1 MSKQEIDSD
10 GFRIVS
16 SKRSAKY
23 KQTKVP
29 YKASQFIKEENEI
42 NVEKSYQRALSAV
55 KDLEGSQYYSDVF
68 KAKSDKPKYEDM
80 EEFITAQMV
89 EKLNI

>member
-42 NVEKSYQRALSAV
+42 NVEKSYQ
-55 KDLEGSQYYSDVF
+55 
-68 KAKSDKPKYEDM
+68 
-80 EEFITAQMV
+80 
-89 EKLNI
+89 

>member
-1 MSKQEIDSD
+1 MIAALKWQTSCHFVDMQTFKMSKQEIDSD

-42 NVEKSYQRALSAV
+42 NVEKSYQ
-55 KDLEGSQYYSDVF
+55 
-68 KAKSDKPKYEDM
+68 
-80 EEFITAQMV
+80 
-89 EKLNI
+89 

>member
-1 MSKQEIDSD
+1 MIAALKWQTSCHFVDMQTFKMSKQEIDSD

-29 YKASQFIKEENEI
+29 YKTSQFIKEENEI
-42 NVEKSYQRALSAV
+42 NVEKSYQ
-55 KDLEGSQYYSDVF
+55 
-68 KAKSDKPKYEDM
+68 
-80 EEFITAQMV
+80 
-89 EKLNI
+89 